1 MSTIADS
8 DYFIINRGDKSY
20 KISAEDVKSE
30 LGGGSY
36 DGEGRF
42 DTPVQV
48 VTPPNGAGLSNSST
62 YEPFTPPSLEDMTPE
77 QPRQYFMKFQNY
89 SDITPIQ
96 APATQCGP
104 DGEIFQ
110 PTLGEVLSVTKTD
123 YSTPLK
129 YTGQLF
135 GNLYNGFNGSDG
147 LNFQIKG
154 PNLELD
160 FTDCNLPNHYAESR
174 VYLIFGNS
182 GGAQIYL
189 EWTDGTV
196 LPNAFSTNDNHHNFP
211 PNGAAIKKIYTI
223 GGNAD
228 SYIQFAGIRIDDGD
242 YNSYVAGGGWVRN
255 NMWQLN
261 FAEASNNL
269 RYIVYGMSIAPHN
282 EVACTTGWK
291 NNSIVL
297 YTPDAANPNP
307 TSFVAGD
314 IAVAPQITAYA
325 GIVQKESSSPRLEL
339 TSTSGFWFP
348 GLCVKGSP
356 ITASAPAANSI
367 EFTSANYNTAPVT
380 GTNVSLTN
388 RRWSLE
394 SSPNEGGPWTVVG
407 SYDDDSA
414 NFSQNGADKWI
425 GRPTLQGNTYYRV
438 KVRYDS
444 SNSPSEESTLNYFKT
459 A

>member
-48 VTPPNGAGLSNSST
+48 ITPPSGAGLSDSST
-62 YEPFTPPSLEDMTPE
+62 YEPFTPPSIRDMTPE
-77 QPRQYFMKFQNY
+77 VPRQFFMQFDNY
-89 SDITPIQ
+89 SDITKID
-96 APATQCGP
+96 APAIQVGP
-104 DGEIFQ
+104 DGELFR
-110 PTLGEVLSVTKTD
+110 PELGEVLSVTKTD
-123 YSTPLK
+123 YSANVKVT
-129 YTGQLF
+129 
-135 GNLYNGFNGSDG
+135 GNLTGSIADGFNGSDG
-147 LNFQIKG
+147 KDFGLSGVGAVI
-154 PNLELD
+154 D
-160 FTDCNLPNHYAESR
+160 FTDCNLPVYYAEMR
-174 VYLIFGNS
+174 VYCRFFGE
-182 GGAQIYL
+182 GATSYI

-196 LPNAFSTNDNHHNFP
+196 TASAFDAADFKNFP
-211 PNGAAIKKIYTI
+211 PRNAAIKRIYAI
-223 GGNAD
+223 GGT
-228 SYIQFAGIRIDDGD
+228 SSTKFEFAGIRIDDGD
-242 YNSYVAGGGWVRN
+242 YNTGITGSGWVRN

-261 FAEASNNL
+261 FAEPTNNL
-269 RYIVYGMSIAPHN
+269 RYMVYGMTVGPHN
-282 EVACTTGWK
+282 EMVCTAGWK
-291 NNSIVL
+291 MNSLVL
-297 YTPDAANPNP
+297 HTLDAGSP
-307 TSFVAGD
+307 TATKFVAGD
-314 IAVAPQITAYA
+314 ICIAPEITARA
-325 GIVQKESSSPRLEL
+325 GIVGKESSSPRLEL
-339 TSTSGFWFP
+339 TSTTGYWFP

-356 ITASAPAANSI
+356 ITASAPSAQSV
-367 EFTSANYNTAPVT
+367 EFTSANFNTTPVT

-414 NFSQNGADKWI
+414 NFTQNGANKWE
-425 GRPTLQGNTYYRV
+425 GKPTLQNNTYYRV

-444 SNSPSEESTLNYFKT
+444 ANAPSEESTLNYFKT